1 MLVGSQFPGL
11 PPGLVMSMPM
21 TSHGETSLVT
31 STAPT
36 SREREE
42 RSPYRGMERDR
53 SSSTPTSR
61 SSPHSRLSTTE
72 SHERLQRLKEAEKES
87 RHSPV
92 MFQEERVRN
101 RSVTSE
107 QNLSPK
113 SNRAS
118 ELKGEDSSAR
128 AHPSIISNNLAVSR
142 LTAGHIDALTEEEF
156 IRQQRLAAD
165 PRMGYYM
172 PPALMRTL
180 DPAYGELLYV
190 TEWCILSCVVD
201 AWKQFPGA
209 RKNGAR
215 EGDTLPLPSR
225 VSFAPISSRTQAPVV
240 ETLDSAIRRINNYP
254 ADKYYGN

>member
-1 MLVGSQFPGL
+1 MLGGCQFSGL

-42 RSPYRGMERDR
+42 RSPFRGMERDR

-61 SSPHSRLSTTE
+61 SSPHARLSTTE

-107 QNLSPK
+107 QNVSPK
-113 SNRAS
+113 SSRAS
-118 ELKGEDSSAR
+118 DLKGEDSSAR

-156 IRQQRLAAD
+156 IRHQRLAAEYGAD
-165 PRMGYYM
+165 RHMGYYM
-172 PPALMRTL
+172 SPALMGTL

-190 TEWCILSCVVD
+190 TEWCILACVAD
-201 AWKQFPGA
+201 ACK
-209 RKNGAR
+209 
-215 EGDTLPLPSR
+215 
-225 VSFAPISSRTQAPVV
+225 
-240 ETLDSAIRRINNYP
+240 
-254 ADKYYGN
+254 